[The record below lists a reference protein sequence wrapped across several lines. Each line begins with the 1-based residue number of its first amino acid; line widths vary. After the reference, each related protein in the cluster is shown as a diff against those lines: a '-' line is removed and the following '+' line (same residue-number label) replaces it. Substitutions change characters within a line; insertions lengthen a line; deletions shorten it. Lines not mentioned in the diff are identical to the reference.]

1 MLAIISD
8 VIKDSIAEELEL
20 EANDIILKINNKE
33 VSDLIDFNFEILNEF
48 LTLEV
53 QKKDGSIE
61 ILEIEKDYNDQ
72 LGIIFESAVF
82 DKIKLCQN
90 HCIFCFVDQQP
101 KGLRKTLYVKD
112 DDYRLSYLQGTYITL
127 TNLSEEDKKRIAN
140 LKLGPLYISVH
151 TTNPELRSLMLNNK
165 NAAFIMDQLDFLNKN
180 DIPFHAQIVLC
191 PKFNDSN
198 ELIRTLNDL
207 YKFKKVLQSIAIV
220 PLGLTKF
227 KKQLNSDKIMQK
239 IDENIANE
247 TISIVDNFN
256 KKIKKNLAQVS
267 DEFFIITNKPIP
279 NKKYYG
285 NFSQIED
292 GVGSIRL
299 ILDDFDKRKKSL
311 PLSLNNTTKNLY
323 IIFTKA
329 SYYAFKDIIK
339 TLNKID
345 GLNIKPLVIKSN
357 FWGEDVTVS
366 GLLTGKDILDYFN
379 ENFKDTQDIK
389 DIILP
394 SIMLKPFSKTFLDD
408 LTINDL
414 ESKLNCNVH
423 IINDIYSTK
432 ELLDLCLN

>member
-1 MLAIISD
+1 MPAIISD
-8 VIKDSIAEELEL
+8 IIKDSIAEELEL

-33 VSDLIDFNFEILNEF
+33 ISDLIDFNFEILNEY

-165 NAAFIMDQLDFLNKN
+165 NAAFIMTQLDFLNKN

-227 KKQLNSDKIMQK
+227 KQQLNSDKIMQK

-299 ILDDFDKRKKSL
+299 ILDDFNKRKKFL
-311 PLSLNNTTKNLY
+311 PLSLKNNTKNLY

-414 ESKLNCNVH
+414 EFKLNCNVH

>member
-1 MLAIISD
+1 MPAIISD

-82 DKIKLCQN
+82 DKIKLCKN

-127 TNLSEEDKKRIAN
+127 TNLSEDDKKRIAN

-165 NAAFIMDQLDFLNKN
+165 NAAFIMNQLDFLNKN

-191 PKFNDSN
+191 PNFNDSN
-198 ELIRTLNDL
+198 ELIKTLNDL

-227 KKQLNSDKIMQK
+227 KQQLNSDKIMQK

-285 NFSQIED
+285 KFSQIED
-292 GVGSIRL
+292 GVGTIRL
-299 ILDDFDKRKKSL
+299 ILEDFEKRKKSL

-366 GLLTGKDILDYFN
+366 GLLTGQDILDYFN

-394 SIMLKPFSKTFLDD
+394 SIMLKPFSNRFLDD
-408 LTINDL
+408 ITINDL
-414 ESKLNCNVH
+414 ESELNCHIH

-432 ELLDLCLN
+432 DLLDLCLN

>member
-1 MLAIISD
+1 MPAIISD

-127 TNLSEEDKKRIAN
+127 TNLSEDDKKRIAN

-165 NAAFIMDQLDFLNKN
+165 NAAFIMNQLDFLNKN

-191 PKFNDSN
+191 PNFNDSN
-198 ELIRTLNDL
+198 ELIKTLNDL

-227 KKQLNSDKIMQK
+227 KQQLNSDKIMQK

-285 NFSQIED
+285 KFSQIED
-292 GVGSIRL
+292 GVGTIRL
-299 ILDDFDKRKKSL
+299 ILEDFEKRKKSL

-366 GLLTGKDILDYFN
+366 GLLTGQDILDYFN

-394 SIMLKPFSKTFLDD
+394 SIMLKPFSNRFLDD
-408 LTINDL
+408 ITINDL
-414 ESKLNCNVH
+414 ESELNCHIH

-432 ELLDLCLN
+432 DLLDLCLN